1 MLASDIQVGGTTVAK
16 VGAKAEGK
24 VSYGNGEGGDPQA
37 IHMAIEKVLLQVGNV
52 DVPLRSTQAKGADAA
67 LQYHRLEG
75 SGRIAIELY
84 VAQDVP
90 VGLGK

>member
-1 MLASDIQVGGTTVAK
+1 VAK
-16 VGAKAEGK
+16 VGTVASGK
-24 VSYGNGEGGDPQA
+24 VSYTSGAGGDAQA
-37 IHMAIEKVLLQVGNV
+37 VQVAIEGVRLKIGNV
-52 DVPLRSTQAKGADAA
+52 DVPLRSTPAKGADAA

-90 VGLGK
+90 VELGK